1 MAENASTCEISNVQ
15 IPTDKDEGDS
25 TIAIV
30 HDKEDQ
36 EVANDEQSEAEN
48 VVTHTPTELESKGH
62 GHTVQYETSRPVIE
76 RVLSDGSMV
85 IDMQVNM
92 TTQKLTVLKINQLLR
107 RTRKLLATDQEIV
120 DETMET
126 NMNSNKQGNI
136 GM

>member
-15 IPTDKDEGDS
+15 TPTDKDEGDS

-126 NMNSNKQGNI
+126 NMNSNIQGNA